1 MLPNE
6 KSIVVIMWIT
16 RILAA
21 LCQDPKTADTSPVS
35 EAVTTLERDDM
46 LALIKYEDAFG
57 NDEELSLEANT
68 LPELEALIAENV
80 KTLYEDGDI
89 LYDEEFTVNIY
100 DKLESRI
107 GKLGIIYT
115 ITEKIIPISKTT
127 SEI

>member
-80 KTLYEDGDI
+80 RTLYEEGDI
-89 LYDEEFTVNIY
+89 LYDEEFTVSIY

-107 GKLGIIYT
+107 GKLGVIYT
-115 ITEKIIPISKTT
+115 ITEKSIPISKTT
-127 SEI
+127 PEI

>member
-1 MLPNE
+1 
-6 KSIVVIMWIT
+6 MWIT

-80 KTLYEDGDI
+80 RTLYEEGDI
-89 LYDEEFTVNIY
+89 LYDEEFTVSIY

-107 GKLGIIYT
+107 GKLGVIYT
-115 ITEKIIPISKTT
+115 ITEKSIPISKTT
-127 SEI
+127 PEI